1 MTTKND
7 RAKAIMR
14 EVVDGLLAENEDAK
28 AAYDAILKR
37 GFMPSVARDEIERAL
52 LGCHWEVSKGM
63 PDRMAEVWTGLKK
76 GRSAS
81 ELFPDEFYED

>member
-1 MTTKND
+1 MEE
-7 RAKAIMR
+7 M
-14 EVVDGLLAENEDAK
+14 VDGLLAGNEDAT

-37 GFMPSVARDEIERAL
+37 GFTPSFARDEIARAL
-52 LGCHWEVSKGM
+52 LGCHWEVWRGM
-63 PDRMAEVWTGLKK
+63 PDRMAEVWAGLKK